1 MYYLLCSVN
10 REVNKWSFVNLKKQ
24 SHHKPIRFAVQSIVK
39 GGVLMEAVTYS
50 NFRQGLKSYL
60 KQVNQDSEP
69 LIVTSQN
76 SDDNVVVISK
86 NDYDEMMETMRMVS
100 NPYLIEKIRKGDKQF
115 KKSQFKTDH

>member
-1 MYYLLCSVN
+1 
-10 REVNKWSFVNLKKQ
+10 
-24 SHHKPIRFAVQSIVK
+24 
-39 GGVLMEAVTYS
+39 MEAVTYS

-76 SDDNVVVISK
+76 SDDNIVVISK

-100 NPYLIEKIRKGDKQF
+100 NPYLMEKIRKGDKQV